1 MKTTTIL
8 KSSILSACMLSLLV
22 ACDARKYDEE
32 GATANADEV
41 TPSTSEKE
49 IAGVDAG
56 DDLSP
61 AEAEARVDDVTIG
74 TALALDGSIP
84 AAEVTDDFAPGEE
97 VHLAMEVGDTPAGSA
112 IKVVWLGQNDVRL
125 HDESKTVTAGT
136 EYLSFQV
143 DTDNWALGDYRA
155 EVWIGDE
162 RVNTQHFQI
171 VKADQA
177 S

>member
-1 MKTTTIL
+1 MRPIR
-8 KSSILSACMLSLLV
+8 SLLLASCLLPLLY
-22 ACDARKYDEE
+22 ACEAPYE
-32 GATANADEV
+32 GAEAEADEV
-41 TPSTSEKE
+41 TPGTSETE
-49 IAGVDAG
+49 VAGADAG

-61 AEAEARVDDVTIG
+61 AEAEARIDDVTLG
-74 TALALDGSIP
+74 TALAGDGSIP
-84 AAEVTDDFAPGEE
+84 MDQVTDDFAPGEE

-112 IKVVWLGQNDVRL
+112 IKVVWLGESDARL
-125 HDESKTVTAGT
+125 HDETKTVAVGT
-136 EYLSFQV
+136 HYLSFQV

-171 VKADQA
+171 VEADKA